1 MENNNSTPTQHMEV
15 KVPSAENNNQPKVEK
30 VYFTKK
36 QIFFRNW
43 AYAFLGFG
51 ILTFFMNFIVLFM
64 IPSVSSKFEV
74 WMGFYQFKFGEQ
86 YSMSGAGGCCIAF
99 NVIWMIGMI
108 VQLIGMRLNGVKL
121 FAPYVKKYSIILL
134 LTSWFIMI
142 LGLTASPMSQSSS
155 SWMFNCNFG
164 WDPLTIEGYS
174 FTGGGLVI
182 LFEGIIFILV
192 MVTKIIWFHVP
203 NENKEWFLNTK
214 IVKRMTPTKKSD
226 KE

>member
-51 ILTFFMNFIVLFM
+51 ILTFFMNFFVLFM
-64 IPSVSSKFEV
+64 IPSVSKQDEV
-74 WMGFYQFKFGEQ
+74 WMGFYQFKLHEQ

-99 NVIWMIGMI
+99 NVIWLIGMI

-142 LGLTASPMSQSSS
+142 LGLTANPMSENLSS
-155 SWMFNCNFG
+155 SWMFNASDDG
-164 WDPLTIEGYS
+164 HYS

>member
-51 ILTFFMNFIVLFM
+51 ILTFFMNFLVLFM
-64 IPSVSSKFEV
+64 IPSMSKQDEV
-74 WMGFYQFKFGEQ
+74 WMGFYQFKKGEQ

-142 LGLTASPMSQSSS
+142 LGLTANPMSESLS
-155 SWMFNCNFG
+155 SWMFNAADSDG
-164 WDPLTIEGYS
+164 HYS

-182 LFEGIIFILV
+182 LFEGIIFIVV

-203 NENKEWFLNTK
+203 SENKEWFLNTK

>member
-51 ILTFFMNFIVLFM
+51 ILTFFMNFLVLFM
-64 IPSVSSKFEV
+64 IPSTSKQDEV
-74 WMGFYQFKFGEQ
+74 WMGFYQFKSGEQ

-99 NVIWMIGMI
+99 NVIWLIGMI

-142 LGLTASPMSQSSS
+142 LGLTASPMSNSSN
-155 SWMFNCNFG
+155 SWMFNINP
-164 WDPLTIEGYS
+164 DKNGYS

-182 LFEGIIFILV
+182 LFEGIIFIVV

-203 NENKEWFLNTK
+203 SENKEWFLNTK

>member
-51 ILTFFMNFIVLFM
+51 ILTFFMNFLVLFM
-64 IPSVSSKFEV
+64 IPSVSKQDEV
-74 WMGFYQFKFGEQ
+74 WMGFYQFKSGEQ

-99 NVIWMIGMI
+99 NVIWLIGMI

-142 LGLTASPMSQSSS
+142 LGLTASPMPKSSS
-155 SWMFNCNFG
+155 SWTFNINPDG
-164 WDPLTIEGYS
+164 NGYS

-182 LFEGIIFILV
+182 LFEGIIFIVV

-203 NENKEWFLNTK
+203 SENKEWFLNTK

>member
-51 ILTFFMNFIVLFM
+51 ILTFFMNFLVLFM
-64 IPSVSSKFEV
+64 IPSVSKQDEV
-74 WMGFYQFKFGEQ
+74 WMGFYQFKSGEQ

-142 LGLTASPMSQSSS
+142 LGLTASPMPKSPS
-155 SWMFNCNFG
+155 SWMFNINPDG
-164 WDPLTIEGYS
+164 NGYS

-182 LFEGIIFILV
+182 LFEGIIFIVV

-203 NENKEWFLNTK
+203 SENKEWFLNTK

>member
-1 MENNNSTPTQHMEV
+1 MENNKSAPTQHMEV

-51 ILTFFMNFIVLFM
+51 ILTFFMNFLVLFM
-64 IPSVSSKFEV
+64 IPSVYKQGEV
-74 WMGFYQFKFGEQ
+74 WMGFYQFKSGEQ

-142 LGLTASPMSQSSS
+142 LGLTASPMPKSPS
-155 SWMFNCNFG
+155 SWMFNINPDG
-164 WDPLTIEGYS
+164 NGYS

-182 LFEGIIFILV
+182 LFEGIIFIVV

-203 NENKEWFLNTK
+203 SENKEWFLNTK

>member
-51 ILTFFMNFIVLFM
+51 ILTFFMNFLVLFM
-64 IPSVSSKFEV
+64 IPSVSKQDEV
-74 WMGFYQFKFGEQ
+74 WMGFYQFKLREQ

-142 LGLTASPMSQSSS
+142 LGLTASPMPKSPS
-155 SWMFNCNFG
+155 SWMFNINPDG
-164 WDPLTIEGYS
+164 NGYS

-182 LFEGIIFILV
+182 LFEGIIFIVV

-203 NENKEWFLNTK
+203 SENKEWFLNTK

>member
-51 ILTFFMNFIVLFM
+51 ILTFFMNFFVLFM
-64 IPSVSSKFEV
+64 IPSVSKQDEV
-74 WMGFYQFKFGEQ
+74 WMGFYQFKSGEQ

-99 NVIWMIGMI
+99 NVIWLIGMI

-142 LGLTASPMSQSSS
+142 LGLTASPMSQSLS
-155 SWMFNCNFG
+155 SWMFNESDG
-164 WDPLTIEGYS
+164 HYS

-182 LFEGIIFILV
+182 LFEGIIFIVV

-203 NENKEWFLNTK
+203 SENKEWFLNTK

>member
-1 MENNNSTPTQHMEV
+1 MENNKSTPTQHMEV

-51 ILTFFMNFIVLFM
+51 ILTFFMNFLVLFM
-64 IPSVSSKFEV
+64 IPSVSKQDEV
-74 WMGFYQFKFGEQ
+74 WMGFYQFKSGEQ

-142 LGLTASPMSQSSS
+142 LGLTASPMPKSPS
-155 SWMFNCNFG
+155 SWMFNINPDG
-164 WDPLTIEGYS
+164 NGYS

-182 LFEGIIFILV
+182 LFEGIIFIVV

-203 NENKEWFLNTK
+203 SENKEWFLNTK

>member
-1 MENNNSTPTQHMEV
+1 MENNNRTPTQHMEV
-15 KVPSAENNNQPKVEK
+15 KVPSDEKNNKTKVEK

-51 ILTFFMNFIVLFM
+51 ILTFFMNFFVLFM
-64 IPSVSSKFEV
+64 IPSVSKQDEV
-74 WMGFYQFKFGEQ
+74 WMGFYQFKSGEQ

-99 NVIWMIGMI
+99 NVIWLIGMI

-142 LGLTASPMSQSSS
+142 LGLTANPMSENLSS
-155 SWMFNCNFG
+155 SWMFNASDDG
-164 WDPLTIEGYS
+164 HYS

-182 LFEGIIFILV
+182 LFEGIIFIVV

>member
-51 ILTFFMNFIVLFM
+51 ILTFFMNFLVLFM
-64 IPSVSSKFEV
+64 IPSMSKQDEV
-74 WMGFYQFKFGEQ
+74 WMGFYQFKSGEQ

-142 LGLTASPMSQSSS
+142 LGLTASPMPKSPS
-155 SWMFNCNFG
+155 SWMFNINPDG
-164 WDPLTIEGYS
+164 NGYS

-182 LFEGIIFILV
+182 LFEGIIFIVV

-203 NENKEWFLNTK
+203 SENKEWFLNTK

>member
-51 ILTFFMNFIVLFM
+51 ILTFFMNFLVLFM
-64 IPSVSSKFEV
+64 IPSMSKQDEV
-74 WMGFYQFKFGEQ
+74 WMGFYQFKSGEQ

-99 NVIWMIGMI
+99 SVIWMIGMI

-142 LGLTASPMSQSSS
+142 LGLTASPMPKSPS
-155 SWMFNCNFG
+155 SWMFNINPDG
-164 WDPLTIEGYS
+164 NGYS

-182 LFEGIIFILV
+182 LFEGIIFIVV

-203 NENKEWFLNTK
+203 SENKEWFLNTK

>member
-51 ILTFFMNFIVLFM
+51 ILTFFMNFLVLFM
-64 IPSVSSKFEV
+64 IPSTSKQDEV
-74 WMGFYQFKFGEQ
+74 WMGFYQFKSGEQ

-142 LGLTASPMSQSSS
+142 LGLTASPMSESLSS
-155 SWMFNCNFG
+155 SWMFNAG
-164 WDPLTIEGYS
+164 PDGHYS

-182 LFEGIIFILV
+182 LFEGIIFIVV